1 MTHTISIPDAT
12 MSAEQT
18 ERDHP
23 SAGVLAAFVDGTLP
37 LAERAAIESHLADC
51 DDCRAD
57 VIAAVRYARPRV
69 TVRRWFLPAAAAAA
83 VLLVTAIGRERAHP
97 VTREPV
103 MREPVITTTEAPVAL
118 APRGVVS
125 RPVRLIWTPV
135 AFADWYRVTLFDDA
149 GRAIYETQTRDTST
163 VVPDSIRLE
172 LRQPY
177 FWKMEAQTEWNR
189 WVASELIEFSVAPA
203 GR

>member
-1 MTHTISIPDAT
+1 

-23 SAGVLAAFVDGTLP
+23 SEGVLAAFVDRALP

-51 DDCRAD
+51 DDCRAG
-57 VIAAVRYARPRV
+57 VIAAVRFARPRV
-69 TVRRWFLPAAAAAA
+69 AVRRWYLPAAAAAA
-83 VLLVTAIGRERAHP
+83 VLLVTAIGHERAP
-97 VTREPV
+97 MITREPP

-118 APRGVVS
+118 APRGAVS
-125 RPVRLIWTPV
+125 RPVRLVWTPV
-135 AFADWYRVTLFDDA
+135 AFADRYRVTLFDDA
-149 GRAIYETQTRDTST
+149 GRAVYETQTRDTST
-163 VVPDSIRLE
+163 VVPDSIHLE
-172 LRQPY
+172 PRQSY

-189 WVASELIEFSVAPA
+189 WVASELIEFSVGPA

>member
-1 MTHTISIPDAT
+1 MAQSTSIPDAT

-37 LAERAAIESHLADC
+37 LAERPTIESHLADC

-57 VIAAVRYARPRV
+57 VIAAVRFARPRPA
-69 TVRRWFLPAAAAAA
+69 VRRWYLAAAAAAA
-83 VLLVTAIGRERAHP
+83 VLLVTAIGREHAP
-97 VTREPV
+97 MGTREPV
-103 MREPVITTTEAPVAL
+103 MREPVISTTEAPVAL

-125 RPVRLIWTPV
+125 RPVRLVWTQV
-135 AFADWYRVTLFDDA
+135 AFADQYRVTLFDDA
-149 GRAIYETQTRDTST
+149 GRAIFETQTRDTST
-163 VVPDSIRLE
+163 VVPDSIHLDT
-172 LRQPY
+172 RQAY
-177 FWKMEAQTEWNR
+177 FWRMEAQTGWNR
-189 WVASELIEFSVAPA
+189 WVASELIEFSIGPA

>member
-1 MTHTISIPDAT
+1 

-18 ERDHP
+18 EREHP

-51 DDCRAD
+51 DVCRAD
-57 VIAAVRYARPRV
+57 VISAVRFARPRV
-69 TVRRWFLPAAAAAA
+69 TVRRWYLPAAAAAA
-83 VLLVTAIGRERAHP
+83 VLLALAIGRERAP
-97 VTREPV
+97 MVTREPV
-103 MREPVITTTEAPVAL
+103 TREPVITTTEAPVAL

-125 RPVRLIWTPV
+125 RPVRLVWTQV
-135 AFADWYRVTLFDDA
+135 AFADSYRVTLFDDA

-163 VVPDSIRLE
+163 FVPDSIHLE
-172 LRQPY
+172 PREGY
-177 FWKMEAQTEWNR
+177 FWKMEAQTGWNR
-189 WVASELIEFSVAPA
+189 WVASELIEFSVDPA